1 MKKQPV
7 QKKYVEFNT
16 KYFTEYGRAVS
27 KAYDFIFAVDI
38 LITDSF
44 ALGGPKK
51 LAAYTKLMD
60 TAPTQDLLTKALTEL
75 SKKVPVS
82 KKVEKLIMTA
92 VNKQEELE
100 VEFMIKPKW
109 KIVKT
114 KEDNTNFLNKNI
126 EALCKLGEKFELAED
141 ACADLLEAIEALPVK
156 K

>member
-7 QKKYVEFNT
+7 QTKYVEFNT
-16 KYFTEYGRAVS
+16 KYFTEYGRTVS

-38 LITDSF
+38 LITDCF

-51 LAAYTKLMD
+51 LQAYTKLMD
-60 TAPTQDLLTKALTEL
+60 TAPTQDLLAKAFIEL
-75 SKKVPVS
+75 VKVVPVS
-82 KKVEKLIMTA
+82 QKLEKMIMGS

-109 KIVKT
+109 RVVKT
-114 KEDNTNFLNKNI
+114 KEDNTKFLTKNI
-126 EALCKLGEKFELAED
+126 ETLVKLGEKFELAED
-141 ACADLLEAIEALPVK
+141 AVADLLEAIEALPK